1 MIGLWGLRVLSDV
14 ACGLHVGSKLDIV
27 PGAARAI
34 GLRGIARKMTRDD
47 KRIQTNTMNNQWIQ
61 NTNEDKR
68 NESVEDLLRIVECR
82 AKLRYKSFSF
92 ANRRDQHAFCN
103 DLQFKLRQSH
113 ELFAIDFAIDH
124 WSFAWV
130 CRICPEMIGII
141 KSCMMRCHMRLVG
154 VRELQ
159 SDGNGGVKAV
169 PIRRSQQWRHAHSYS
184 HSCSQNYWQ
193 C

>member
-27 PGAARAI
+27 PGRQGRSACAA
-34 GLRGIARKMTRDD
+34 LRGKWQEMTREY
-47 KRIQTNTMNNQWIQ
+47 KRIQWIQ
-61 NTNEDKR
+61 MNTEYHWRQEKWICWR
-68 NESVEDLLRIVECR
+68 SVENCWVR

-124 WSFAWV
+124 WSFAGV
-130 CRICPEMIGII
+130 RRICPEMIGII

-154 VRELQ
+154 VKELQ

-169 PIRRSQQWRHAHSYS
+169 PIRRSQQWRHAHS
-184 HSCSQNYWQ
+184 
-193 C
+193 